1 MHSVTLSF
9 ATLTELQVALAR
21 LNTPDAGEVPLP
33 APVGKPKAEKPAEKQ
48 VEKPAPAP
56 AAATASSEAPAPS
69 PAPKPAAAAA
79 TAAAA
84 DEVPYAALQKKVFE
98 LAAKDKP
105 AVVAMLA
112 EYGIKKFDQLPVEKR
127 ADAIKAIDEML
138 SALEVA

>member
-33 APVGKPKAEKPAEKQ
+33 APVGKPKAEKPA
-48 VEKPAPAP
+48 PAPA
-56 AAATASSEAPAPS
+56 AATAATASSEAPAPS

-79 TAAAA
+79 TAVAA